1 MVAVTGDDTDLL
13 EVLPAETHDLDVPAG
28 TVIDGVY
35 RVKRLIG
42 RGGMGLVLLCHDER
56 LVREVA
62 VKMIAPDSLGPD
74 TRELFL
80 TEARAMAG
88 VRHENVVQIFSYGDY
103 LDLPYFAME
112 YVPGFSVAEWIER
125 WNSGGDP
132 PAIDEVLGVL
142 DQACRGLAAIHAAG
156 IVHADVKPG
165 NILVGPSFRVA
176 LTDFGLVRGLGEV
189 DDNDLIVGTPAY
201 IAPEVVYSRQPVFDR
216 RSDVFALAVTAYEML
231 TGKLPWLIEN
241 VGQLFEVHMRHEPL
255 TAPSELRPDLPRAF
269 DAVLARALS
278 RDVRQRYATTQDFR
292 RALLEAR
299 QSVAPSA
306 SGVRVLI
313 ADDDADFVSV
323 ARLAIEKAFPGARI
337 ECVGD
342 GRAALAALDRKR
354 ASLAVIDLDMPGL
367 NGVELTAAIRGR
379 EALQKMPILV
389 VSATGG
395 GADWR
400 LLQQL
405 GADGFLV
412 KPLDPYALIAMA
424 RRVI

>member
-1 MVAVTGDDTDLL
+1 MTVDDEDLL
-13 EVLPAETHDLDVPAG
+13 EVQPGEAHALDVPTD

-42 RGGMGLVLLCHDER
+42 RGGMGLVLLCQDEK

-62 VKMIAPDSLGPD
+62 VKMIAPDALGPD
-74 TRELFL
+74 TQQLFL

-88 VRHENVVQIFSYGDY
+88 VRHENVVQIFSYGEHEA
-103 LDLPYFAME
+103 LPYFAME
-112 YVPGFSVAEWIER
+112 YVPGFSVAEWLER
-125 WNSGGDP
+125 WDAGGDP
-132 PAIDEVLGVL
+132 PSVDEVLGIL

-176 LTDFGLVRGLGEV
+176 MTDFGLVRGLGEV

-216 RSDVFALAVTAYEML
+216 RADVFALAVTAYEML
-231 TGKLPWLIEN
+231 TGRLPWPIED
-241 VGQLFEVHMRHEPL
+241 VGQLFEVHMRHKPL
-255 TAPSELRPDLPRAF
+255 TPPSELRPDLPRAF
-269 DAVLARALS
+269 DEVLARALS
-278 RDVRQRYATTQDFR
+278 RDVRERYPTTHDFR

-299 QSVAPSA
+299 QTAAPVA

-313 ADDDADFVSV
+313 ADDDEDFVEV
-323 ARLAIEKAFPGARI
+323 ARASLLTAFPGAQI
-337 ECVGD
+337 ECVSD
-342 GRAALAALDRKR
+342 GQAALDALDRKR

-367 NGVELTAAIRGR
+367 NGIELTAAIRGR
-379 EALQKMPILV
+379 EALETMPILV
-389 VSATGG
+389 VTATGG

>member
-1 MVAVTGDDTDLL
+1 MDDDGVTMVQ
-13 EVLPAETHDLDVPAG
+13 PAETHALDVPVG
-28 TVIDGVY
+28 TVLDGAY

-42 RGGMGLVLLCHDER
+42 RGGMGIVLLCQDEA

-62 VKMIAPDSLGPD
+62 VKMIAPDSFGDD
-74 TRELFL
+74 TRQLFL

-88 VRHENVVQIFSYGDY
+88 VRHENVVQIFSYGEHEA
-103 LDLPYFAME
+103 LPYFAME
-112 YVPGFSVAEWIER
+112 YVPGFSVAEWLER
-125 WNSGGDP
+125 SDAEGDP
-132 PAIDEVLGVL
+132 PSVDEVLGIL

-156 IVHADVKPG
+156 IVHADVKPA

-189 DDNDLIVGTPAY
+189 DDNDLVVGTPAY

-216 RSDVFALAVTAYEML
+216 RADVFALAVTAYEML
-231 TGKLPWLIEN
+231 TGRLPWPIED
-241 VGQLFEVHMRHEPL
+241 VGQLFEVHLRHVPL
-255 TAPSELRPDLPRAF
+255 VPPSELRPDIPSVF
-269 DAVLARALS
+269 DEVLSRALS
-278 RDVRQRYATTQDFR
+278 RDVRERYPTTHDFR

-299 QSVAPSA
+299 QAVAQVA
-306 SGVRVLI
+306 SDVRVLI
-313 ADDDADFVSV
+313 ADDDASFVEV
-323 ARLAIEKAFPGARI
+323 ARASLEMAFPGAQI
-337 ECVGD
+337 ECVSD
-342 GRAALAALDRKR
+342 GRAALAALDRR
-354 ASLAVIDLDMPGL
+354 GASLAVIDLDMPGL
-367 NGVELTAAIRGR
+367 NGIELTAAIRGR
-379 EALQKMPILV
+379 DALERMPILV
-389 VSATGG
+389 VTATGG

>member
-1 MVAVTGDDTDLL
+1 VAVDDEDLL
-13 EVLPAETHDLDVPAG
+13 QVQAAEVYDLDVPAG
-28 TVIDGVY
+28 TVIDGAY
-35 RVKRLIG
+35 RVRRMIG
-42 RGGMGLVLLCHDER
+42 RGGMGLVLLCRDDTLAR
-56 LVREVA
+56 DVA
-62 VKMIAPDSLGPD
+62 VKMIAPDALGAD
-74 TRELFL
+74 ARKLFL

-88 VRHENVVQIFSYGDY
+88 VRHENVVQIFSYGEHEE
-103 LDLPYFAME
+103 LPYFAME
-112 YVPGFSVAEWIER
+112 YVPGFSVADWLER
-125 WNSGGDP
+125 QDTGEAP
-132 PAIDEVLGVL
+132 PSVDEVLGVL
-142 DQACRGLAAIHAAG
+142 DQACRGLSAIHAAG

-189 DDNDLIVGTPAY
+189 EDNDLIVGTPAY

-216 RSDVFALAVTAYEML
+216 RADVFALAVTAYELL
-231 TGKLPWLIEN
+231 TGKLPWPIED

-255 TAPSELRPDLPRAF
+255 TPPSELRPDLPPVF
-269 DAVLARALS
+269 DGVLARALS
-278 RDVRQRYATTQDFR
+278 RDVRERYPTTQDFR

-299 QSVAPSA
+299 QRAAPVA

-313 ADDDADFVSV
+313 ADDDADFVEV
-323 ARLAIEKAFPGARI
+323 ARASLEMAFPGARI

-342 GRAALAALDRKR
+342 GQAALAALDRKR
-354 ASLAVIDLDMPGL
+354 PSLAVIDLDMPGL

-379 EALQKMPILV
+379 DALRKMPILV
-389 VSATGG
+389 VTATGG